1 MKTTATRSHR
11 AALSRRTTPTHN
23 GHHNGDS
30 SPARSDL
37 KISPKV
43 TAWLKKP
50 RLNLIGGK
58 WSPAA
63 SGKLFDVFNPADA
76 SVIAR
81 VPDSD
86 KEDINR
92 AVAAARRAFESGPW
106 SKITP
111 SERGKIVWRI
121 GDLIL
126 QNADEL
132 AELESLDNGKPRAVA
147 RVADV
152 PLAADLFHYM
162 AGWATKIE
170 GHTIPI
176 SVPYAPGSQFHAFTL
191 REPVGVVGQII
202 PWNFPLLMAAW
213 KLGPALACGNCIV
226 LKPAEQ
232 TPLSAL
238 RLGEILLEAG
248 VPEGVVNIVTG
259 FGETAGAALASHD
272 DVDKIAFTGSTE
284 VGKLIVR
291 AAAGNLKKV
300 SLELGGKSPN
310 IVFKDAGDLDAAIAG
325 AANAIFFNHGQC
337 CCAGSRLMVERDIFN
352 DVVEGVAARAKKIK
366 IGPGLDAATE
376 MGPLVSEEQLSR
388 VTNYLHQGKQAGA
401 CYVTGGTR
409 AGDHGYFV
417 QPTVIKDV
425 RPDMSIVRE
434 EIFGPVVV
442 AESFTKIEDVLPRA
456 NQTQYGLAAGI
467 WTRDIS
473 KAYRIAAGLKAGTV
487 WINCYNVFD
496 ASLPFGGYK
505 QSGWG
510 REMGHEVLEHY
521 TQTKAV
527 VVGL

>member
-1 MKTTATRSHR
+1 MKTTTSHR
-11 AALSRRTTPTHN
+11 RISARTLKTSRNGNRNGRTPAKRAAPAI
-23 GHHNGDS
+23 S
-30 SPARSDL
+30 SG
-37 KISPKV
+37 ISSWLAKPK
-43 TAWLKKP
+43 
-50 RLNLIGGK
+50 LNLIGGR
-58 WSPAA
+58 WVPSA
-63 SGKLFDVFNPADA
+63 SNKTFDVFNPADA
-76 SVIAR
+76 SVIAQ

-106 SKITP
+106 RRLTP
-111 SERGKIVWRI
+111 SERGKVVWRI

-126 QNADEL
+126 EHADEL
-132 AELESLDNGKPRAVA
+132 ADLESLDNGKPRAVA

-176 SVPYAPGSQFHAFTL
+176 SVPYAPDAQFHAFTL

-213 KLGPALACGNCIV
+213 KLGPALASGNCVV

-238 RLGEILLEAG
+238 RLGELILEAG
-248 VPEGVVNIVTG
+248 IPEGVVNVVTG
-259 FGETAGAALASHD
+259 FGETAGAALAAHP

-284 VGKLIVR
+284 VGKIIVR

-310 IVFKDAGDLDAAIAG
+310 IVFKDVGDLDATIAG

-337 CCAGSRLMVERDIFN
+337 CCAGSRLMVERDIFD
-352 DVVEGVAARAKKIK
+352 DVVAGVVEHAQKIK
-366 IGPGLDAATE
+366 LGPGLSPDTE

-388 VTNYLHQGKQAGA
+388 VTRYMHQGKQEGA

-409 AGDHGYFV
+409 AGDRGYFV
-417 QPTVIKDV
+417 DPTVIKNV
-425 RPDMSIVRE
+425 KPQMSIVRE

-442 AESFTKIEDVLPRA
+442 AEPFTKPEELIPRA
-456 NQTQYGLAAGI
+456 NQTEYGLAAGV

-473 KAYRIAAGLKAGTV
+473 KAYRVAAQLKAGTV

-496 ASLPFGGYK
+496 AALPFGGYK

-510 REMGHEVLEHY
+510 REMGHEALELY

>member
-1 MKTTATRSHR
+1 MPPTHDGHGNGEVPA
-11 AALSRRTTPTHN
+11 RRT
-23 GHHNGDS
+23 
-30 SPARSDL
+30 AM
-37 KISPKV
+37 KIGPRLAS
-43 TAWLKKP
+43 WLKKP
-50 RLNLIGGK
+50 KHNLIDGE
-58 WSPAA
+58 WVSAA
-63 SGKLFDVFNPADA
+63 SGKLFDVFNPAEA

-86 KEDINR
+86 TEDISR
-92 AVAAARRAFESGPW
+92 AVRSARRAFESGPW
-106 SKITP
+106 RKMTP
-111 SERGKIVWRI
+111 SERGKLVWRI

-170 GHTIPI
+170 GNTIPI

-213 KLGPALACGNCIV
+213 KLGPALATGNCVV

-238 RLGEILLEAG
+238 RLGELLLEAG

-259 FGETAGAALASHD
+259 FGETAGAALAAHD
-272 DVDKIAFTGSTE
+272 DVDKVAFTGSTE
-284 VGKLIVR
+284 VGRIIVR

-310 IVFKDAGDLDAAIAG
+310 IIFKDVGDLDAAITG

-337 CCAGSRLMVERDIFN
+337 CCAGSRLMVERDIFD
-352 DVVEGVAARAKKIK
+352 DVVDGVAKRAKKIK
-366 IGPGLDAATE
+366 LGPGLDDTTE

-388 VTNYLHQGKQAGA
+388 VTNYMHQGKQAGA
-401 CYVTGGTR
+401 CYVTGGR
-409 AGDHGYFV
+409 RLDDRGYFV
-417 QPTVIKDV
+417 QPTVITDAK
-425 RPDMSIVRE
+425 PDMSIVRE

-442 AESFTKIEDVLPRA
+442 AEPFTKPEELIPRA
-456 NQTQYGLAAGI
+456 NQTPYGLAAGV
-467 WTRDIS
+467 WTRDIA
-473 KAYRIAAGLKAGTV
+473 KAHRVAAALKAGTV

-496 ASLPFGGYK
+496 AALPFGGYK

-510 REMGHEVLEHY
+510 REMGHEVLELY

-527 VVGL
+527 IVGL